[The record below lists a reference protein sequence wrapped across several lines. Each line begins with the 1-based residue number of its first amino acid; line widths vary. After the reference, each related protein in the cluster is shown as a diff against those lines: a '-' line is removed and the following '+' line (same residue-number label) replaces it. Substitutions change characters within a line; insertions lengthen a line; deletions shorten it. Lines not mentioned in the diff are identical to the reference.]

1 MAELAAKYRLVELT
15 KEELKVQSKIDDFEM
30 WGAPALTQEQYQKK
44 EALQRATAF
53 SQRGSI
59 FWALV
64 DRVQDDESSDDAS
77 DAAITAGED
86 LIYCHCES
94 HRFECVFRNR
104 KGEIVHGFS
113 HHIGSVF
120 TLPSHRKKGLA
131 SFFLAEVAKSMAKR
145 PDAVASVLYS
155 DIGPTYYDKLGWRL
169 HPSTIAELDVAAARN
184 AALIEA
190 DKDASTGTKLF
201 LDQELDAF
209 LAQDNRRIVDEMSGE
224 QYDGKEVF
232 APHPTRDSIEWQFC
246 IGAHYANIRGFKD
259 LPSQCG
265 LKLDDDAF
273 VVWCHNLK
281 ESTLYIV
288 RARFPEDAS
297 RHDAVLRLLQAALV
311 EAKKFQLDHVA
322 IWGPPPSLFALEI
335 VSKLDVVKEE
345 RPDSLSSAMIFAQ
358 HRGEQASA
366 AEDNAALPIWIANE
380 KFAWV

>member
-1 MAELAAKYRLVELT
+1 MGELAAMYRLVELT
-15 KEELKVQSKIDDFEM
+15 KEELKVQTKVDDFEM
-30 WGAPALTQEQYQKK
+30 WGAPALTKEQYQKK

-64 DRVQDDESSDDAS
+64 GRVQGDDSSGDAS
-77 DAAITAGED
+77 DAAVNAGKD

-94 HRFECVFRNR
+94 HRFDCVFRNR

-120 TLPSHRKKGLA
+120 TLPSHRKNGLA
-131 SFFLAEVAKSMAKR
+131 SFFLTEIAKSMAKR
-145 PDAVASVLYS
+145 PNAVASVLYS

-169 HPSTIAELDVAAARN
+169 HPSTIAELNVAAARN
-184 AALIEA
+184 TAAIETG
-190 DKDASTGTKLF
+190 KDASTGTKLF

-209 LAQDNRRIVDEMSGE
+209 LAQDNRCIVDEMSGG

-232 APHPTRDSIEWQFC
+232 AALPTRDSIEWQFC
-246 IGAHYANIRGFKD
+246 IGVHYANIRGFKD

-265 LKLDDDAF
+265 LKLDNDAF

-288 RARFPEDAS
+288 RARFPKDAS
-297 RHDAVLRLLQAALV
+297 RHDAVLQLLRAALV
-311 EAKKFQLDHVA
+311 EAKAFQLDHVA
-322 IWGPPPSLFALEI
+322 IWDPPSLLFAPEI

-345 RPDSLSSAMIFAQ
+345 RQDSLSSAMIFAQ
-358 HRGEQASA
+358 HRGGQASA
-366 AEDNAALPIWIANE
+366 AEGNAALPIWIANE